1 MPATIN
7 QGGDV
12 LARGGTRC
20 TFRSP
25 NVSQQRWNEIFG
37 EDSGPKP
44 NVAPKKKKKV
54 KKVKKVEG
62 E

>member
-37 EDSGPKP
+37 EDSGPKSKT
-44 NVAPKKKKKV
+44 KKKESKKNRAS
-54 KKVKKVEG
+54 KP
-62 E
+62 